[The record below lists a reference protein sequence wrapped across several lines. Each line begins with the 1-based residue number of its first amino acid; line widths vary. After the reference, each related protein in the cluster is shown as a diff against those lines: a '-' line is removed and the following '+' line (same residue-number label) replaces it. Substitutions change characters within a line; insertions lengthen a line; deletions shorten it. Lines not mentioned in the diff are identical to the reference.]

1 MTIPGYSM
9 LLRFN
14 HHEVHRFLLKQ
25 GSLTLVIVRWLS
37 ETTESRLASH
47 LNLIPTE
54 QTLING
60 KNAASNKDGVRIIKS
75 ASLKINGKMKGE
87 PIIVEDDNDLFPTV
101 HISSSGAKIQS
112 GYQDINYSKNTEGK
126 AENLF

>member
-1 MTIPGYSM
+1 MKQWKPFAP
-9 LLRFN
+9 LRY
-14 HHEVHRFLLKQ
+14 Q
-25 GSLTLVIVRWLS
+25 DDDTWTLVIVRWLS

-75 ASLKINGKMKGE
+75 ASLKINGKMKGK
-87 PIIVEDDNDLFPTV
+87 PIIVEDDNDLFPTL

-112 GYQDINYSKNTEGK
+112 GYQDINYSKNSSFLLNHSSFV
-126 AENLF
+126 AL